1 VCFGEDA
8 GVAELDRIGHQ
19 QAERG
24 EEQRGDLG
32 LADVGSREIYPE
44 SVNGQ
49 VTAVAKAH
57 GGVE

>member
-1 VCFGEDA
+1 MRFGEDA
-8 GVAELDRIGHQ
+8 HIAELDRIGHQ

-24 EEQRGDLG
+24 DKQRGDLG
-32 LADVGSREIYPE
+32 LLGVGSREIYPE

-49 VTAVAKAH
+49 VTAVAEAH